1 MDMVQK
7 LNSRG
12 YARLGVTNAES
23 DTVTE
28 NAAEVPKE
36 AILTEVESTA
46 ASEEP
51 RSVTAEATPPALEP
65 APTAVTPSPSPA
77 VAAQITSPAIAE
89 ETPSATA
96 EATPPAVEPVPIAAA
111 PSPTPAVAEPT
122 PLPVIAET
130 TPPPAATKPTSPTAE
145 TVPAPP
151 PSPSRVAENNRPFTV
166 SKVSSLSHDEVIPN
180 DLGKHVP
187 IKLVDIRMSNLRY
200 GFNFDSPRPKF
211 YDFDYFLYEDLRV
224 FDKEVVGMQYDFLV
238 NANYMKL
245 RSKNAYFYVMNPTNG
260 PADYTSLNGM
270 MSTVTIIFAGLD
282 LCNIKI

>member
-1 MDMVQK
+1 MEIIQRLQYLPTTSSVVPVSSSQK
-7 LNSRG
+7 VS
-12 YARLGVTNAES
+12 LGVTDAEL

-51 RSVTAEATPPALEP
+51 RSVTAEVTPPALER

-77 VAAQITSPAIAE
+77 VTAQTTSPEIAE

-96 EATPPAVEPVPIAAA
+96 EATPPAVELVPTAAA
-111 PSPTPAVAEPT
+111 PSPTPAVVEPT

-130 TPPPAATKPTSPTAE
+130 TPPPTAE
-145 TVPAPP
+145 TVQAPP
-151 PSPSRVAENNRPFTV
+151 PSPSRVAEKNRPVTV

-187 IKLVDIRMSNLRY
+187 IKLVDSKVKQTSNRVS
-200 GFNFDSPRPKF
+200 NRPKK
-211 YDFDYFLYEDLRV
+211 LPKRNE
-224 FDKEVVGMQYDFLV
+224 DFLWFIPRKS
-238 NANYMKL
+238 NRHL
-245 RSKNAYFYVMNPTNG
+245 T
-260 PADYTSLNGM
+260 
-270 MSTVTIIFAGLD
+270 
-282 LCNIKI
+282 